1 MYSDKD
7 FQTFWFCHKTE
18 GEPHGIFGR
27 LRYSIILY
35 VMNGKQNNKGIRH
48 DDSTNTDN
56 ETKELARF

>member
-1 MYSDKD
+1 MVLKTS
-7 FQTFWFCHKTE
+7 TFWETMKHPDTLAYA
-18 GEPHGIFGR
+18 FG

-35 VMNGKQNNKGIRH
+35 VMNGKQTNKGIRH

>member
-1 MYSDKD
+1 MKHPDTLAYA
-7 FQTFWFCHKTE
+7 
-18 GEPHGIFGR
+18 FG